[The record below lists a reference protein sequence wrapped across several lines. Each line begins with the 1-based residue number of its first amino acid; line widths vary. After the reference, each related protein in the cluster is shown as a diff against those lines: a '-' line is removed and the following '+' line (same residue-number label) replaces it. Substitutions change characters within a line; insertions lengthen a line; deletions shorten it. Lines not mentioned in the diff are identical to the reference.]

1 MIDKQGD
8 TAELVVKNAE
18 NWFKKKNWT
27 AFDFQK
33 QAWKCF
39 SEGKSGLV
47 NAPTGSGKTFSL
59 MLPALL
65 RYQAEKNPTGLRVLW
80 ITPIRA
86 LSKEIE
92 ISAGR
97 LIDGLDLSVTVAVR
111 TGDTSTAERTRI
123 KRKPPQLMITTPETI
138 HVLLTQKDREKIF
151 GKLDAVIIDEWHE
164 LIGSKRGVQVEL
176 ALSRFK
182 ALRPAL
188 QIWGISATI
197 GNLTE
202 AMQVLLGPDLAHT
215 GQLIKSEIQK
225 EIEVRTLIPEEI
237 ETMPWSGHIGTKL
250 IDQVLPIINESKS
263 TLLFTNTRSQ
273 CEIWFHRLL
282 DKAPELAGT
291 IAMHHGSISKELRLW
306 VEQALYDG
314 DLKAVVCTSSLD
326 LGVDFRPVDS
336 IIQIGG
342 PKGVSRFIQRAGRSG
357 HQPGAKSRIYFL
369 PTHSMEL
376 IEAAALR
383 QAIKDDYLE
392 ERQPFVL
399 SHDVLVQYLMTLA
412 VSGGFEADQILKEIR
427 NTFAYRDLTEEEF
440 KWNLSFITTGGPSL
454 GAYAEFKKAVV
465 EDGVYTVKDQKI
477 ARRHRLSIG
486 TIVGDHLINVRY
498 NRGPTIGTIEE
509 SFITRLNPGETFWFA
524 GRNLELI
531 KIKDMSAFVQNST
544 KKSGKI
550 PVWGG
555 GRMSFSSNMSDMLRL
570 KLTEIVEGKVKDVE
584 LLKLKPLLDLQVER
598 SNIPRNDELLVEY
611 FETNEGYHLLMYPME
626 GRLIHEGMAHLIAF
640 RISQIESRSF
650 SMAFNDYGFELLS
663 DIPIPIEKA
672 LATDLFSVENL
683 LTHVQASLNAGEMAS
698 RKFRDIAIVAGL
710 IFRGFPGMPVRDR
723 HIQSSSSLIF
733 EVFEEY
739 DKDNILLR
747 QAYDEVIDHQLEMV
761 RFRRLLESLQEK
773 EIVFKKPLTPTP
785 FAFPIMADRLRQRL
799 TTENVEERISRMSL
813 DYSG

>member
-1 MIDKQGD
+1 VVGKQKD
-8 TAELVVKNAE
+8 TVELLVKKAE
-18 NWFKKKNWT
+18 NWFKEKSWT
-27 AFDFQK
+27 AFDFQRE
-33 QAWKCF
+33 AWQTF
-39 SEGKSGLV
+39 ANGNSGLI
-47 NAPTGSGKTFSL
+47 NAPTGSGKTYSL

-65 RYQAEKNPTGLRVLW
+65 KYAEEKNPTGLRVLW

-86 LSKEIE
+86 LSKEIG
-92 ISAGR
+92 ISANR
-97 LIDGLDLSVTVAVR
+97 LVEELKLPLNIAIR
-111 TGDTSTAERTRI
+111 TGDTSTAERARI
-123 KRKPPQLMITTPETI
+123 KKKLPQLMITTPETI
-138 HVLLTQKDREKIF
+138 HVLLTQKDRDQVF
-151 GKLDAVIIDEWHE
+151 GKLDAIIIDEWHE

-182 ALRPAL
+182 TMRPNL

-202 AMQVLLGPDLAHT
+202 AMQVLLGPDRAQQ
-215 GQLIKSEIQK
+215 GKLIKSKIAK
-225 EIEVRTLIPEEI
+225 DIEVRTLVPDEI
-237 ETMPWSGHIGTKL
+237 ETMPWSGHIGTSL
-250 IDQVLPIINESKS
+250 IDQVLPIINESES

-291 IAMHHGSISKELRLW
+291 IAMHHGSISKELRFW

-357 HQPGAKSRIYFL
+357 HRPGAKSRIYFL

-383 QAIKDDYLE
+383 QAIKDNYLE
-392 ERQPFVL
+392 DREPYVL

-412 VSGGFEADQILKEIR
+412 VSGGFEPEEILSEIR
-427 NTFAYRDLTEEEF
+427 NTFAYKDITREEF
-440 KWNLSFITTGGPSL
+440 QWSLNFITTGGASL
-454 GAYAEFKKAVV
+454 GAYPEFKKAVI
-465 EDGVYTVKDQKI
+465 EDGIYLVKDQKI
-477 ARRHRLSIG
+477 ARRHKLSIG
-486 TIVGDHLINVRY
+486 TIVGDHLINVKY
-498 NRGPTIGTIEE
+498 NRGPTIGNIEE
-509 SFITRLNPGETFWFA
+509 SFITRINPGESFWFA
-524 GRNLELI
+524 GRNLELVR
-531 KIKDMSAFVQNST
+531 IKDMNAFVQNST
-544 KKSGKI
+544 KKSGKV

-555 GRMSFSSNMSDMLRL
+555 GRMAFSSHMSEMLRL
-570 KLTEIVEGKVKDVE
+570 KLTEIVEGQVKDVE
-584 LLKLKPLLDLQVER
+584 LLKLKPLIDLQIER
-598 SNIPRNDELLVEY
+598 SHIPSKDELLVEY

-626 GRLIHEGMAHLIAF
+626 GRLIHEGMAHLIAY
-640 RISQIESRSF
+640 RISQIEARSF

-672 LATDLFSVENL
+672 LATNLFSTENL
-683 LTHVQASLNAGEMAS
+683 LTEVQASINAGEMAS

-733 EVFEEY
+733 DVFEDY
-739 DKDNILLR
+739 DQDNILLR
-747 QAYDEVIDHQLEMV
+747 QAYNEVIDHQLEMV
-761 RFRRLLESLQEK
+761 RFRRLLESLQAK
-773 EIVFKKPLTPTP
+773 EIVLKKPLIPTP

-799 TTENVEERISRMSL
+799 STENVEERISRMSL
-813 DYSG
+813 DYAD